1 MSNFTGVTF
10 AQQKV
15 LPSDDAIIRRH
26 ILSDGILFGCEL
38 SYSGSTLT
46 MAAGQILACGRQFR
60 HPSSQNWAV
69 VDATSGYARLLL
81 TMDLTK
87 TSTKETFDQIE
98 DSIEYASSAD
108 GFPDLEQS
116 NVNVSGTRYQVVAC
130 VVSLGTGGI
139 TGIVSQLGPCEVAGG
154 GGLNFSVV
162 GSLTQP
168 ANPKENM
175 IWVNT
180 DTAVTSY
187 IFSATEPAAPEEGM
201 VWITIGTSSTVEF
214 NALKKNGIQ
223 VYPISAKQY
232 VSGAWV
238 DVTAKSYQGGEWV
251 DWIVKLFVPG
261 MTPEITELGW
271 KARSDQ
277 TAQAPTATVEANAIT
292 VKFGTST
299 GGRTGV
305 VYFPEKKDLSS
316 AKTITMQYT
325 ISVIPDGGDEGA
337 TGLFV
342 WSEVG
347 TGYYVANAVAR
358 AAISNTSGTLTVDV
372 SGLSGEYYVGVGLRG
387 SSAESRTLS
396 ISRIEIS

>member
-98 DSIEYASSAD
+98 DRIEYASSAD

-201 VWITIGTSSTVEF
+201 VWITTGTSSGAEF

-261 MTPEITELGW
+261 MTPEITALGW
-271 KARSDQ
+271 KAYSSQ
-277 TAQAPTATVEANAIT
+277 TARAPTVSVGADVIT
-292 VKFGTST
+292 VSQPHAS
-299 GGRTGV
+299 GGYTGV
-305 VYFPEKKDLSS
+305 AYFEKRDLSAAS
-316 AKTITMQYT
+316 KITMVYT
-325 ISVIPDGGDEGA
+325 LSHVIDEGDES

-342 WSEVG
+342 WSEVNS
-347 TGYYVANAVAR
+347 GYYIANS
-358 AAISNTSGTLTVDV
+358 AAFSSVPDDTTSGTLTVDV
-372 SGLSGEYYVGVGLRG
+372 KALSGEYYIGVGIRG
-387 SSAESRTLS
+387 ASSYTPTLK
-396 ISRIEIS
+396 ISELTIE